1 MISSFRAQCAARVV
15 REGGV
20 IAYPTEAVWG
30 LGCDPWNED
39 AVYRLLALK
48 ARPVEKG
55 LIVVAA
61 NIHQLD
67 FLLED
72 LPDVWL
78 DRLAGTWPG
87 PNTWLVPH
95 QERLPEWVTGVH
107 DSVAVRVTDHPLVQE
122 LCHLT
127 GPLISTSANPAGR
140 PAARTRL
147 RVEQYFH
154 DELDAILGGGGG
166 GGGAPPPAP
175 RARGGGGGSQKLPP
189 RAGPYP
195 RGRRWG
201 APQPQPDPRPGDW
214 TGHPPGLSTR
224 FRATV
229 RSSRWFAVR
238 PVRYAPWLLRPGR
251 SAG

>member
-166 GGGAPPPAP
+166 GG
-175 RARGGGGGSQKLPP
+175 RGGGVFNFLQVFFFFFGG
-189 RAGPYP
+189 GVF
-195 RGRRWG
+195 GG
-201 APQPQPDPRPGDW
+201 GPQPQPDPRPGDR

-229 RSSRWFAVR
+229 RSSPWFAVR